1 MAVSS
6 SINASH
12 LAGNLQFSD
21 GGMSVEYL
29 IGSFVKSVASS
40 DGVWTLTFQNDS
52 GVEKTAAL
60 PSGWVVAAAAPSGPY
75 TGQGWYDTTAGVLK
89 IYDGSAF
96 ASLTALATA
105 LADDSVTPVK
115 LDADNK
121 TKKDA
126 FLTRLNA
133 LRRDLNNI
141 AALTIAQQRTALIAL
156 GSLINGP
163 RPRPSADYAGR
174 TWIDDHNDRAYICRN
189 RQEVST
195 FVGGLWAD
203 ANTTSVGIEIA
214 ENVGDLDDPA
224 NPVATDFA
232 YTYADNKWWRGELI
246 NSQNVWR
253 ETQPTT
259 ALSARL
265 TLKPNWT
272 AVWVG
277 KHRWD
282 FNASQQL
289 PHSGLPA
296 MTDYYFYNT
305 RTVTVRKLE
314 LDDYVA
320 AGTPSDHWQWE
331 PLIATA
337 AEIDI
342 IEARDGNLP
351 ALANDGTDD
360 RQIAIANDGIHFV
373 QLIPEAATAATV
385 GAWATYLYA
394 KTNPYRRYIGA
405 IAEDPPSGTVGDFYY
420 STTRRRW
427 RIYRSAGAWAWFND
441 HWEDLSDEDT
451 AWPVRY
457 VGNHGSRAEAIAYAA
472 SSGIKTGQ
480 TFVAFTGSE
489 VETASRFNAGASAR
503 FSRHWRFMPLNR
515 PTQASQLFLDDVFS
529 MPGGPS
535 ESVDIE
541 TGNTGRNYKTVYA
554 LDHTV
559 RISKVKVAASSQH
572 AQGPEN
578 FRLTLLKGTAP
589 NPDENTIHVTDV
601 LWPVNIEQRERD
613 EFTAALLLPPTPHTF
628 DIPEVIV
635 KRGEYLVVQLA
646 RVSTLS
652 SRSRARV
659 VRDLTAHHTF
669 EAIRYVGS
677 GTDDLDSGVAAN
689 YGIDNV
695 EWADAGL
702 WIEIEYEIEY
712 DLGAAISTNTN
723 DYLTALAFSVESG
736 VVKAKATR
744 HQGGEVK
751 ATGTELL
758 AAKADLG
765 VEVVYHA
772 TRASYTAASATDGKL
787 HIVTVV

>member
-1 MAVSS
+1 MAVPS
-6 SINASH
+6 SINAAH
-12 LAGNLQFSD
+12 LPGNLQFTE

-29 IGSFVKSVASS
+29 LGTFIKSVASAN
-40 DGVWTLTFQNDS
+40 GVWTLTFQNAS
-52 GVEKTAAL
+52 GVEETAEL
-60 PSGWVVAAAAPSGPY
+60 PSGWTVAGVEPSSPY
-75 TGQGWYDTTAGVLK
+75 AGMGWYDTTAGVLK
-89 IYDGSAF
+89 IYNGTAF
-96 ASLTALATA
+96 ADLTATATA
-105 LADDSVTPVK
+105 LADDSVTPAK
-115 LDADNK
+115 LDADNA
-121 TKKDA
+121 TKQDA
-126 FLTRLNA
+126 ILTRVNA

-141 AALTIAQQRTALIAL
+141 ATLTIAQQRTALIGL
-156 GSLINGP
+156 GSLIDGP
-163 RPRPSADYAGR
+163 RPQASAAYAGR
-174 TWIDDHNDRAYICRN
+174 TWIDDHNDRSYICRN
-189 RQEVST
+189 RQEVSSA
-195 FVGGLWAD
+195 VGGLWAD

-214 ENVGDLDDPA
+214 ENMGDLDDPA

-232 YTYADNKWWRGELI
+232 YTYADNKWWRGAVI

-277 KHRWD
+277 RHRWD

-289 PHSGLPA
+289 PHAGLPA
-296 MTDYYFYNT
+296 MTDYYFFNT
-305 RTVTVRKLE
+305 RTVTIRKLE
-314 LDDYVA
+314 LKDYVA
-320 AGTPSDHWQWE
+320 AGTPHDHWQWE
-331 PLIATA
+331 SLVATA

-351 ALANDGTDD
+351 ALASDGTDD

-427 RIYRSAGAWAWFND
+427 RIYRSAGQWAWFND

-457 VGNHGSRAEAIAYAA
+457 VGNHGSRAEAVAYAA

-489 VETASRFNAGASAR
+489 VETASQFNAGASAR

-515 PTQASQLFLDDVFS
+515 PTHTSQLFLDDVFS
-529 MPGGPS
+529 MPGGPM
-535 ESVDIE
+535 EAVDIE
-541 TGNTGRNYKTVYA
+541 TGDSGRNYKTVYA

-559 RISKVKVAASSQH
+559 RISSVKVAAAANH
-572 AQGPEN
+572 AQGTED
-578 FRLTLLKGTAP
+578 FRLSLLKGTAP
-589 NPDENTIHVTDV
+589 DAADENTIHVTDV
-601 LWPVNIEQRERD
+601 LWPVNIEQRQRD
-613 EFTAALLLPPTPHTF
+613 HFTAKALVETPHTF
-628 DIPEVIV
+628 DIPEIIV

-689 YGIDNV
+689 YNVDNV

-702 WIEIEYEIEY
+702 WIEIEYSIEY
-712 DLGAAISTNTN
+712 DVGAAIATNTD
-723 DYLTALAFSVESG
+723 DYLTALAFSVDAG
-736 VVKAKATR
+736 VVKAEVTR
-744 HQGGEVK
+744 HEGGKVTV
-751 ATGTELL
+751 TGTALL
-758 AAKADLG
+758 ASKADLG

-772 TRASYTAASATDGKL
+772 TRAEYNAASATDGKL
-787 HIVTVV
+787 HIVTAV

>member
-1 MAVSS
+1 MAVPSS
-6 SINASH
+6 TYAT
-12 LAGNLQFSD
+12 LLPGNLQFSA
-21 GGMSVEYL
+21 GGMSVDFL
-29 IGSFVKSVASS
+29 TGAFIKSVASVA
-40 DGVWTLTFQNDS
+40 GVFTLTFQDAN
-52 GVEKTAAL
+52 GAQRTAAL
-60 PSGWVVAAAAPSGPY
+60 PSGWTVAGVEPSSPY
-75 TGQGWYDTTAGVLK
+75 AGMGWYDTTAGVLK

-96 ASLTALATA
+96 ASLTATATA
-105 LADDSVTPVK
+105 LADDSVTPAK
-115 LDADNK
+115 LDADDA
-121 TKKDA
+121 TKQDA
-126 FLTRLNA
+126 ILTRVNA

-141 AALTIAQQRTALIAL
+141 ASLTIAQQRTALLGL
-156 GSLINGP
+156 GSLIDGP
-163 RPRPSADYAGR
+163 RPQAAAAYAGR
-174 TWIDDHNDRAYICRN
+174 TWIDDHNDRSYICRN
-189 RQEVST
+189 RQEVSAL
-195 FVGGLWAD
+195 VGGLWAD

-214 ENVGDLDDPA
+214 ENLGDLDDPA

-232 YTYADNKWWRGELI
+232 YTYADNKWWRGALV

-253 ETQPTT
+253 ETQPAT
-259 ALSARL
+259 ALLARL

-289 PHSGLPA
+289 PHDALPA
-296 MTDYYFYNT
+296 MTDYYFFNT
-305 RTVTVRKLE
+305 RTVTVRKLG
-314 LDDYVA
+314 LNDYVA
-320 AGTPSDHWQWE
+320 AGTPYDHWQWE

-373 QLIPEAATAATV
+373 QLIPEAATAATA

-427 RIYRSAGAWAWFND
+427 RIYRSAGQWAWFND

-457 VGNHGSRAEAIAYAA
+457 VGNHGSRAEAVAYAA

-489 VETASRFNAGASAR
+489 VETASQFNAGASAR

-515 PTQASQLFLDDVFS
+515 PTHTSQLFLNDVFS
-529 MPGGPS
+529 MPGGPM
-535 ESVDIE
+535 EAVDIE
-541 TGNTGRNYKTVYA
+541 TGNSGRNYKTVYR

-559 RISKVKVAASSQH
+559 RISKVKVAASAEH
-572 AQGPEN
+572 AQGEED

-589 NPDENTIHVTDV
+589 NADENTIHVTDV
-601 LWPVNIEQRERD
+601 LWPVNIEQRKHD
-613 EFTAALLLPPTPHTF
+613 QFTVPVLIATPHTF
-628 DIPEVIV
+628 DIPDIVIN
-635 KRGEYLVVQLA
+635 RGEYLVVQLG

-652 SRSRARV
+652 NASRVRV
-659 VRDLTAHHTF
+659 VRDLTEHHTF

-677 GTDDLDSGVAAN
+677 GTDNLDSGVAAN
-689 YGIDNV
+689 YNVDNV
-695 EWADAGL
+695 EWSDAGL
-702 WIEIEYEIEY
+702 WIEIEYAIEY
-712 DLGAAISTNTN
+712 DLGAAIATNTD
-723 DYLTALAFSVESG
+723 DYLTELAFTVETG
-736 VVKAKATR
+736 VVKAKVTR
-744 HQGGEVK
+744 HQGGEVTV
-751 ATGTELL
+751 AGTDLL

-772 TRASYTAASATDGKL
+772 TRAEYNAASATDGKL
-787 HIVTVV
+787 HIVTAV

>member
-1 MAVSS
+1 MAVPS
-6 SINASH
+6 SINAAH
-12 LAGNLQFSD
+12 LPGNLQFTE

-29 IGSFVKSVASS
+29 LGTFIKSVASAN
-40 DGVWTLTFQNDS
+40 GVWTLTFQNAS
-52 GVEKTAAL
+52 GVEETAEL
-60 PSGWVVAAAAPSGPY
+60 PSGWTVAGVEPSSPY
-75 TGQGWYDTTAGVLK
+75 AGMGWYDTTAGVLK
-89 IYDGSAF
+89 IYNGTAF
-96 ASLTALATA
+96 ADLTATATA
-105 LADDSVTPVK
+105 LADDSVTPAK
-115 LDADNK
+115 LDADNA
-121 TKKDA
+121 TKQDA
-126 FLTRLNA
+126 ILTRVNA

-141 AALTIAQQRTALIAL
+141 ATLTIAQQRTALIGL
-156 GSLINGP
+156 GSLIDGP
-163 RPRPSADYAGR
+163 RPQASAAYAGR

-214 ENVGDLDDPA
+214 ENLGDLDDPA

-232 YTYADNKWWRGELI
+232 YTYADNKWWRGAVI

-277 KHRWD
+277 RHRWD

-289 PHSGLPA
+289 PHAGLPA
-296 MTDYYFYNT
+296 MTDYYFFNT
-305 RTVTVRKLE
+305 RTVTIRKLE
-314 LDDYVA
+314 LKDYVA

-331 PLIATA
+331 SLVATA

-351 ALANDGTDD
+351 ALASDGTDD

-373 QLIPEAATAATV
+373 QLIPEAATAATA
-385 GAWATYLYA
+385 GAWATYLYE

-427 RIYRSAGAWAWFND
+427 RIYRSAGQWAWFND

-457 VGNHGSRAEAIAYAA
+457 VGNHGSRAEAVAYAA
-472 SSGIKTGQ
+472 SSGIKTGE

-489 VETASRFNAGASAR
+489 VETASQFNAGASAR

-515 PTQASQLFLDDVFS
+515 PTHTSQLFLDDVFS
-529 MPGGPS
+529 MPGGPM
-535 ESVDIE
+535 EAVDIE
-541 TGNTGRNYKTVYA
+541 TGNSGRNYKTVYR

-559 RISKVKVAASSQH
+559 RISSVKVAASGEH
-572 AQGPEN
+572 AQGEED

-589 NPDENTIHVTDV
+589 NADENTIHVTDV
-601 LWPVNIEQRERD
+601 LWPVNIEQRKHD
-613 EFTAALLLPPTPHTF
+613 QFTVPVLIATPHTF
-628 DIPEVIV
+628 DIPDIVIN
-635 KRGEYLVVQLA
+635 RGEYLVVQLG

-652 SRSRARV
+652 NASRVRV
-659 VRDLTAHHTF
+659 VRDLTENHTF

-677 GTDDLDSGVAAN
+677 GTDNLDSGVAAN
-689 YGIDNV
+689 YGVDNV
-695 EWADAGL
+695 EWTDAGL
-702 WIEIEYEIEY
+702 WIEIEYAIEY
-712 DLGAAISTNTN
+712 DLGAAIATNTD
-723 DYLTALAFSVESG
+723 DYLTALAFSVDAG
-736 VVKAKATR
+736 VVKAEVTR
-744 HQGGEVK
+744 HEGGKVTV
-751 ATGTELL
+751 TGTALL
-758 AAKADLG
+758 ASKADLG

-772 TRASYTAASATDGKL
+772 TRAEYNAASATDGKL
-787 HIVTVV
+787 HIVTAV